1 MTPPSYLPIIVP
13 ALGLLVPFIIRW
25 SETKSRLGQA
35 RHLLSV
41 IKTREEIQDLL
52 ERLEKNH
59 IALLENEEAQLR
71 YFEKELEKEIR
82 QKNKLDIRLYP
93 ILISVEI
100 IFFTSAIFTGTLA
113 FLQRLI
119 YGQGLENLPF
129 LEGIFSDY
137 WTRISILLV
146 CLGLSIYM
154 AHGVWKRLV
163 YRWGTTTR
171 VDLVTFGVFNAF
183 FFGMVVLIGVILS
196 LLDFVMPW
204 F

>member
-1 MTPPSYLPIIVP
+1 MAAPAYLPIVVP

-35 RHLLSV
+35 RHLLGV
-41 IKTREEIQDLL
+41 IKTREEIQELL
-52 ERLEKNH
+52 ARLEQNH
-59 IALLENEEAQLR
+59 ISLLENEEAQLR

-93 ILISVEI
+93 ILISLEI
-100 IFFTSAIFTGTLA
+100 IFFTSAIFSGTLA

-119 YGQGLENLPF
+119 YSRGQESLPF
-129 LEGIFSDY
+129 LEGIFADH
-137 WTRISILLV
+137 WIRISILLV

-171 VDLVTFGVFNAF
+171 ADLVTFGLFNVF
-183 FFGMVVLIGVILS
+183 FFGMVLLVGVILS